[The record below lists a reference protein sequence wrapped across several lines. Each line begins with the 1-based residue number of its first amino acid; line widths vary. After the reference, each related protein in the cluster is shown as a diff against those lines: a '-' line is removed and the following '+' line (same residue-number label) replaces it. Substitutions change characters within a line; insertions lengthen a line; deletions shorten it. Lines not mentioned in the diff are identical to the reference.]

1 MARLFGA
8 EEVLVVSE
16 TQTAVADWPKADPI
30 QTVNIRNNHLEYA
43 ITWAALAIGLGGD
56 DRVPDLSPRPSIK
69 PFRRRRLLNI
79 AGVIH
84 VVQRPEK
91 AHASALQI
99 CQCVR

>member
-43 ITWAALAIGLGGD
+43 ITWAALAIGWAVMTGFLIFRPDRRSSRSVEGG
-56 DRVPDLSPRPSIK
+56 S
-69 PFRRRRLLNI
+69 
-79 AGVIH
+79 
-84 VVQRPEK
+84 
-91 AHASALQI
+91 
-99 CQCVR
+99 